1 LLKKTITYE
10 NPFTNQEVTE
20 DHYFHI
26 SKADLVEME
35 MGEISESYVTKAGV
49 KLTGMSAKLERIVEA
64 VDGKAIIAEL
74 KDIIRRAY
82 GKKDG
87 DRFIKSSA
95 IWEEFSS
102 SEAFSQ
108 LLFELCT
115 DAGAAAEFMNGI
127 VPHNLDKIAAEV
139 REKAE
144 KELTPEQRETL
155 IKANQEALS
164 ELNIGPLDD
173 SDDAKEAG
181 PRVLTEAEV
190 IEMDNDEL
198 KSGLATGRYK
208 LS

>member
-1 LLKKTITYE
+1 MLKKTITYE